1 MGFCLHQFSEIFE
14 IRDAAKRPYI
24 LIGGQAVNYWAEEY
38 LAQEPLLK
46 SLQPYTSQDI
56 DFKGGREDVERIARQ
71 LGLIP
76 VYPPKVEMTALAGLI
91 PLHIGGRASA
101 IEVVRRIPGIS
112 DRDDPPV
119 IEAEYD
125 GKAIRVLH
133 PISLLACKLVL
144 AATVSQQD
152 RQDVAHLRM
161 LVPCVRAFLADL
173 LEEVELGELSPRDWL
188 KVVNQALKLTHTS
201 RARKIEKAH
210 NIHWLDILPL
220 DAIREEPE
228 PETQAVPGT
237 ATGTGL
243 QKIEGHLHLMPG
255 RRFDWPACPRASTTG
270 QTNRLSNGNLCV
282 RALNGHFEIPLHCA
296 VVRSSHSRPAPFRL
310 PISKRPLSAPRS
322 NPIPTFSRTESL
334 AAFWNAKAVH
344 CC

>member
-1 MGFCLHQFSEIFE
+1 MGFCLHQFSEILE

-46 SLQPYTSQDI
+46 SLQPFTSQDI

-112 DRDDPPV
+112 DRGAPPV

-173 LEEVELGELSPRDWL
+173 LEEVELGELSPGDWL

-220 DAIREEPE
+220 DAIAKSQSQKLKRFREQQLE
-228 PETQAVPGT
+228 QGYRKSK
-237 ATGTGL
+237 G
-243 QKIEGHLHLMPG
+243 
-255 RRFDWPACPRASTTG
+255 
-270 QTNRLSNGNLCV
+270 
-282 RALNGHFEIPLHCA
+282 
-296 VVRSSHSRPAPFRL
+296 
-310 PISKRPLSAPRS
+310 IS
-322 NPIPTFSRTESL
+322 I
-334 AAFWNAKAVH
+334 
-344 CC
+344 